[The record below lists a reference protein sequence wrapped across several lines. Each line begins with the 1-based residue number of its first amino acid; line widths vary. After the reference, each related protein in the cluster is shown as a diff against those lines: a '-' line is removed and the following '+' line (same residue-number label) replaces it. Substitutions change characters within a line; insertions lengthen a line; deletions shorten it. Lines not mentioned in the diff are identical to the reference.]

1 MGGMD
6 MDELYSIISELTE
19 RYTGGDS
26 TSVPYEIA
34 EQLTEAVCYCIDQV
48 GGNYGF
54 NYLAVCRD
62 LSSCLLLAEHVL
74 TQQGT
79 GHISC

>member
-34 EQLTEAVCYCIDQV
+34 EQLTEAVCY
-48 GGNYGF
+48 
-54 NYLAVCRD
+54 
-62 LSSCLLLAEHVL
+62 LSLI
-74 TQQGT
+74 
-79 GHISC
+79 HI

>member
-1 MGGMD
+1 

-34 EQLTEAVCYCIDQV
+34 EQLTEAVCYAM
-48 GGNYGF
+48 NYIWLKA
-54 NYLAVCRD
+54 NHRK
-62 LSSCLLLAEHVL
+62 S
-74 TQQGT
+74 
-79 GHISC
+79 

>member
-1 MGGMD
+1 

-26 TSVPYEIA
+26 TSVRYEIA

-48 GGNYGF
+48 WNHDGLVPENQEVRGIYEAGSAQSGRGAAA
-54 NYLAVCRD
+54 LQRD
-62 LSSCLLLAEHVL
+62 DERL
-74 TQQGT
+74 
-79 GHISC
+79 